1 MVKGEA
7 DDLIRRI
14 ENLELK
20 QLHAQKEKIKNREK
34 KIRLIGADKLYTHSP
49 EDLVIEA
56 EEKKPIKD
64 SVNSVLDKFPER
76 RDSIFALHEQG
87 YKKVQIAKIL
97 GISRYIVGRE
107 IKKAENELKEKFE
120 GGING

>member
-56 EEKKPIKD
+56 EEKKPIKAKRLLKRIAQSD
-64 SVNSVLDKFPER
+64 TP
-76 RDSIFALHEQG
+76 FASEASDL
-87 YKKVQIAKIL
+87 
-97 GISRYIVGRE
+97 
-107 IKKAENELKEKFE
+107 
-120 GGING
+120 INTLY